1 MLDESALRLTT
12 QKRIKEL
19 EQEIETVRRE
29 NEEKGKDIARLEK
42 EKEKLQR
49 ERDQLKE
56 ELEAARRA
64 AKRQA
69 ADLFEGQTEGQA
81 ETAWPQEGS
90 ELWAQRPSWDTS
102 EGR

>member
-1 MLDESALRLTT
+1 MKALRLTT

-19 EQEIETVRRE
+19 EQEIETLRRE
-29 NEEKGKDIARLEK
+29 NEEKDKEIARLEK
-42 EKEKLQR
+42 EKERLRQ
-49 ERDQLKE
+49 ERNQLKE

-69 ADLFEGQTEGQA
+69 APFFEGQTEGQA

-90 ELWAQRPSWDTS
+90 ELWAQSASWGAS
-102 EGR
+102 ECR